1 MRNRITTAIRPAT
14 IHRHPESAPAGRN
27 EAQPALRA
35 VPKPS
40 RRPTDDIV
48 VERRPW
54 GAFEQFVCNEQV
66 TVKVITV
73 QPGQRLS
80 LQRHDHRGE
89 MWQVLDGPIDI
100 TLDSRTWTAQTGERV
115 WVPQGGVHRMGNSA
129 STPGRVLEV
138 AFGHFDEDDI
148 HRLADD
154 YER

>member
-1 MRNRITTAIRPAT
+1 MRNRITTSIRPAT
-14 IHRHPESAPAGRN
+14 IHRLYPESAPVERN
-27 EAQPALRA
+27 EGRAALRA
-35 VPKPS
+35 VPP

-66 TVKVITV
+66 TVKLITI

-80 LQRHDHRGE
+80 LQRHDLRGE

-100 TLDSRTWTAQTGERV
+100 TLDSRTWSAQTGERV
-115 WVPQGGVHRMGNSA
+115 WVPQGAVHRMGNSVN
-129 STPGRVLEV
+129 TPARVLEV

-148 HRLADD
+148 RRLEDD